1 MVICLKFAKFTRTI
15 IGETV
20 SSIGRAPELYSEGY
34 EFDSRTDSLAFCFTQ
49 INRKVWIRVNNL
61 LQHAQHFYK
70 KNASTILSCV
80 GGAGVVV
87 TTITAIKAT
96 PKALKSLD
104 EAKKEK
110 GEGLTTVEK
119 IKIAGPKYIPT
130 ILIGTGTVAC
140 IFGANVLNKRSQ
152 AALVSAYTLVD
163 SSFKEYKQK
172 LKELYG
178 EETHNNVVDAMAVE
192 KVDRDWSVSG
202 SYFGQSCDLANE
214 EACGDP
220 VLFYEENSGRYFES
234 TIEQVLN
241 SMYHLNRNHVL
252 RGYVYLN
259 EYYEFLGLEQTDYGS
274 VMGWAPNDD
283 GEFWIEFN
291 VRKTVL
297 DDGLEIYILE
307 TPFEPTYE
315 PWNY

>member
-1 MVICLKFAKFTRTI
+1 MK
-15 IGETV
+15 
-20 SSIGRAPELYSEGY
+20 
-34 EFDSRTDSLAFCFTQ
+34 EFCKR
-49 INRKVWIRVNNL
+49 NG
-61 LQHAQHFYK
+61 
-70 KNASTILSCV
+70 STILTCL
-80 GGAGVVV
+80 GGAGVVL
-87 TTITAIKAT
+87 TAITAIKAT
-96 PKALKSLD
+96 PKALEKLD

-110 GEGLTTVEK
+110 GEDLTTIEK
-119 IKIAGPKYIPT
+119 VKMAGPSYIPT
-130 ILIGTGTVAC
+130 MLIGTGTIAC
-140 IFGANVLNKRSQ
+140 IFGANLMNKRHQ

-178 EETHNNVVDAMAVE
+178 EETHNNVVNAIAVE
-192 KVDRDWSVSG
+192 KVDRDWGVSG

-241 SMYHLNRNHVL
+241 SMYHVNRNYTL

-259 EYYEFLGLEQTDYGS
+259 EYFDFLGLETTDYGS
-274 VMGWAPNDD
+274 VMGWAPTDD
-283 GEFWIEFN
+283 GEYWIEFN
-291 VRKTVL
+291 QRKAVL
-297 DDGLEIYILE
+297 DDGLECIILE

-315 PWNY
+315 PWDY